1 MVCKKNSDK
10 KSLYRPAL
18 KDTGMPKKN
27 YMGIL
32 ICLFLISGVFIAGCS
47 DQSPADTT
55 PVPTIAVPDAKYV
68 AGDIIGKTASATE
81 NTAYII
87 IKFDILTDQYTRQ
100 LLYKNANGSW
110 GHFINNRTEKAERT
124 LVEKVYPVKI
134 SHMNIATIPVIT
146 QTVPPTV
153 TTALS
158 GKAPAISNISPARGG
173 TNATVSATITGQNFR
188 SGATAKLM
196 RAGYPAIYATGVS
209 VSSETTID
217 CAFSLLKAEK
227 GSYNL
232 EVTNPD
238 GQSDTKVGAFTI
250 TDPIPVIS
258 GVSPGQGAI
267 NSVLP
272 LVINGQNFKDA
283 VKVSIIKSSTEIVC
297 TSPVSTDSTK
307 ILCSLDLN
315 GAGIGDWDVT
325 VLNIEGQQKGI
336 WNQKFRVT
344 NST

>member
-1 MVCKKNSDK
+1 MTKK
-10 KSLYRPAL
+10 LY
-18 KDTGMPKKN
+18 K
-27 YMGIL
+27 GIL
-32 ICLFLISGVFIAGCS
+32 ICLFLILGVFIAGCS
-47 DQSPADTT
+47 DQSPADATT
-55 PVPTIAVPDAKYV
+55 VPTTAVSDAKYV
-68 AGDIIGKTASATE
+68 AGDIIGKTASGTE

-87 IKFDILTDQYTRQ
+87 IKFDILTNQYTRQ

-110 GHFINNRTEKAERT
+110 GHFINNHTEKAERT

-134 SHMNIATIPVIT
+134 SHMNIAAIPIIT
-146 QTVPPTV
+146 PTVLPTV

-173 TNATVSATITGQNFR
+173 TNATVSATITGENFR

-196 RAGYPAIYATGVS
+196 RAGYPAISATGVS

-258 GVSPGQGAI
+258 GVSPGQGAL
-267 NSVLP
+267 NSVLSI
-272 LVINGQNFKDA
+272 VINGQNFKDA

-307 ILCSLDLN
+307 ILCNLDLN

-325 VLNIEGQQKGI
+325 VLNIEGQQKGT